1 MFVKDSEDDKK
12 TKNFHLHINSK
23 KINKNKMDLL
33 LNSPGD
39 LVIEKADKTEVTT
52 AFFASVF
59 TNQVFP
65 TFVFR
70 EKIQGR
76 NQPHL
81 QVRTESGFT
90 WEYSTC

>member
-23 KINKNKMDLL
+23 KMNKNKMDLL

-65 TFVFR
+65 R

-76 NQPHL
+76 NPPHL

-90 WEYSTC
+90 WEHLTC